1 MFWFGRRLPS
11 EMRTAAPLTS
21 HSRVDNA
28 GKEILA
34 EQTTVSTHSNTEDRQ
49 PLSVQPQQM
58 DNVMD
63 SSDTTGGYLVWLSHH
78 NYIITI
84 ITALLSCCAVF
95 VLMLLLVCCK
105 RWRNLAITCIP
116 Y

>member
-1 MFWFGRRLPS
+1 MFWFVRRLPS
-11 EMRTAAPLTS
+11 EMRTASPLTS
-21 HSRVDNA
+21 HSKVNNA

-78 NYIITI
+78 NYIHNNYYNS
-84 ITALLSCCAVF
+84 AAKLLCSFCVDAPSG
-95 VLMLLLVCCK
+95 LL
-105 RWRNLAITCIP
+105 
-116 Y
+116 